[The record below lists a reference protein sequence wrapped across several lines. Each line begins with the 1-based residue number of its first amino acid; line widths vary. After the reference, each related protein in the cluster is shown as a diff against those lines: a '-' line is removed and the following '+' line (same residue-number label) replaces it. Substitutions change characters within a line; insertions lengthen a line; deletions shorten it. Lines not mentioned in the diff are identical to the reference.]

1 MINYIIIGIL
11 VILLGVLGYTTLNLL
26 RKNETA
32 EDLIIGY
39 LGYLERLSQ
48 VIELTDEKLK
58 KLDNKGS
65 FKSDDEIG
73 FFFNQVME
81 LQKILNEFNIKTL
94 EKDGPN
100 NSQTQS

>member
-1 MINYIIIGIL
+1 MISYIIIGIL
-11 VILLGVLGYTTLNLL
+11 VVLLGVLGYTTLNLL

-32 EDLIIGY
+32 EDLI

-48 VIELTDEKLK
+48 VIDLTDEKLK
-58 KLDNKGS
+58 KLDSKGS

-81 LQKILNEFNIKTL
+81 LQKILNEFNIKTID
-94 EKDGPN
+94 KDGSN
-100 NSQTQS
+100 NSQT

>member
-1 MINYIIIGIL
+1 MISYIIIGVL

-58 KLDNKGS
+58 KLDSRGS

-94 EKDGPN
+94 DQDGPN
-100 NSQTQS
+100 NSQT

>member
-1 MINYIIIGIL
+1 MISYIIIGVL

-32 EDLIIGY
+32 EDLILGY

-94 EKDGPN
+94 DQDGPN
-100 NSQTQS
+100 NSQT

>member
-1 MINYIIIGIL
+1 MISYIIIGIL
-11 VILLGVLGYTTLNLL
+11 VILLGVLGYATLNLL

-48 VIELTDEKLK
+48 VIELTDENLK

-73 FFFNQVME
+73 FIFN
-81 LQKILNEFNIKTL
+81 
-94 EKDGPN
+94 
-100 NSQTQS
+100 

>member
-1 MINYIIIGIL
+1 MISYIIIGLL
-11 VILLGVLGYTTLNLL
+11 VILLGVLGYATLNLL

-94 EKDGPN
+94 EEDGPD
-100 NSQTQS
+100 NSQT

>member
-58 KLDNKGS
+58 KLDNRGS

-94 EKDGPN
+94 DQDGPD
-100 NSQTQS
+100 NSKT

>member
-1 MINYIIIGIL
+1 MISYIIIGIL
-11 VILLGVLGYTTLNLL
+11 VVLLGVLGYTTLNLL

-32 EDLIIGY
+32 EDLILGY

-48 VIELTDEKLK
+48 VIDLTDEKLK
-58 KLDNKGS
+58 KLDSKGS

-81 LQKILNEFNIKTL
+81 LQKILNEFNIKTID
-94 EKDGPN
+94 KDGSD
-100 NSQTQS
+100 NSQT

>member
-1 MINYIIIGIL
+1 MISYIIIGIL
-11 VILLGVLGYTTLNLL
+11 VILLGVLGYATLNLL

-81 LQKILNEFNIKTL
+81 LHKILNEFNIKTL
-94 EKDGPN
+94 EEDGPD
-100 NSQTQS
+100 NSQT

>member
-1 MINYIIIGIL
+1 MILWIIISLLTIL
-11 VILLGVLGYTTLNLL
+11 VGALGYTTYNLL

-39 LGYLERLSQ
+39 LNYIEKFSQ
-48 VIELTDEKLK
+48 IIELTDERLK
-58 KLDNKGS
+58 KIDHKGT

-81 LQKILNEFNIKTL
+81 LQKILNEFNVKNL
-94 EKDGPN
+94 DEDGSY
-100 NSQTQS
+100 NSET

>member
-1 MINYIIIGIL
+1 MISYIIIGIL
-11 VILLGVLGYTTLNLL
+11 VILLGVLGYATLNLL

-48 VIELTDEKLK
+48 VIELTDEKIK

-94 EKDGPN
+94 EEDGPN
-100 NSQTQS
+100 NSQT

>member
-58 KLDNKGS
+58 KLDNRGS

-94 EKDGPN
+94 DQDGPD
-100 NSQTQS
+100 NSQT

>member
-73 FFFNQVME
+73 FLFNQVME

>member
-1 MINYIIIGIL
+1 MISYIIIGIL
-11 VILLGVLGYTTLNLL
+11 VVILGVLGYATLNLL

-73 FFFNQVME
+73 FFFNQVVE
-81 LQKILNEFNIKTL
+81 LQKILNEFNIKNL
-94 EKDGPN
+94 EENGPD
-100 NSQTQS
+100 NSKT

>member
-1 MINYIIIGIL
+1 MISYIIIGIL
-11 VILLGVLGYTTLNLL
+11 VVLLGVLGYTTLNLL

-32 EDLIIGY
+32 EDLILGY

-48 VIELTDEKLK
+48 VIDLTDEKLK
-58 KLDNKGS
+58 KLDSKGS

-81 LQKILNEFNIKTL
+81 LQKILNEFNIKTID
-94 EKDGPN
+94 KDGPN
-100 NSQTQS
+100 NSQT

>member
-11 VILLGVLGYTTLNLL
+11 VVLLGVLGYTTLNLL

-32 EDLIIGY
+32 EDLILGY

-48 VIELTDEKLK
+48 VIDLTDEKLK
-58 KLDNKGS
+58 KLDSKGS

-94 EKDGPN
+94 DQDGPD
-100 NSQTQS
+100 NSQT

>member
-1 MINYIIIGIL
+1 MILWIIISLLTIL
-11 VILLGVLGYTTLNLL
+11 VGALGYTTYNLL

-39 LGYLERLSQ
+39 LNYIEKFSQ
-48 VIELTDEKLK
+48 IIQLTDERLQKI
-58 KLDNKGS
+58 DQKGT

-81 LQKILNEFNIKTL
+81 LQKILNEFNVKNLDEDGSYNSKT
-94 EKDGPN
+94 
-100 NSQTQS
+100 

>member
-1 MINYIIIGIL
+1 MVWIIIT
-11 VILLGVLGYTTLNLL
+11 LLTLLCGVLGYATRNLL
-26 RKNETA
+26 RKNEIA
-32 EDLIIGY
+32 EDIILGY

-58 KLDNKGS
+58 KIDNKGS

-94 EKDGPN
+94 EQDGPD
-100 NSQTQS
+100 NSQT

>member
-1 MINYIIIGIL
+1 MISYIIIGIL

-94 EKDGPN
+94 EEDGPD
-100 NSQTQS
+100 NSQT

>member
-1 MINYIIIGIL
+1 MISYIIIGIL
-11 VILLGVLGYTTLNLL
+11 VILLGVLVYATLNLF

-94 EKDGPN
+94 EEDGPD
-100 NSQTQS
+100 NSQT

>member
-1 MINYIIIGIL
+1 MISYIIIGIL
-11 VILLGVLGYTTLNLL
+11 VILLGVLGYATLNLL
-26 RKNETA
+26 RNNETA

-94 EKDGPN
+94 EEDGPD
-100 NSQTQS
+100 NSQT

>member
-1 MINYIIIGIL
+1 MISYIIIGIL
-11 VILLGVLGYTTLNLL
+11 VILLGVLGYATLNLL

-58 KLDNKGS
+58 KIDNKGS

-94 EKDGPN
+94 DQDGPN
-100 NSQTQS
+100 NSQT

>member
-1 MINYIIIGIL
+1 MISYIIIGIL
-11 VILLGVLGYTTLNLL
+11 VILLGVLGYATLNLL

-39 LGYLERLSQ
+39 LGYLERLSL
-48 VIELTDEKLK
+48 VIELTVEKLK
-58 KLDNKGS
+58 KLDNNGS

-94 EKDGPN
+94 EEDGPD
-100 NSQTQS
+100 NSQT

>member
-1 MINYIIIGIL
+1 MISYIIIGIL
-11 VILLGVLGYTTLNLL
+11 VILLGVLGYATLNLL

-94 EKDGPN
+94 EEYGPDN
-100 NSQTQS
+100 IQT

>member
-1 MINYIIIGIL
+1 MISYIIIGIL
-11 VILLGVLGYTTLNLL
+11 VILLGVLGYATLNLL

-65 FKSDDEIG
+65 FKSDVEIG

-94 EKDGPN
+94 EEDGPD
-100 NSQTQS
+100 NSQT

>member
-1 MINYIIIGIL
+1 MISYIIIGIL
-11 VILLGVLGYTTLNLL
+11 VILLGVLGYATLNLL

-73 FFFNQVME
+73 LFFNQVME

-94 EKDGPN
+94 EEDGPD
-100 NSQTQS
+100 NSQT

>member
-1 MINYIIIGIL
+1 MISYIIIGIL
-11 VILLGVLGYTTLNLL
+11 VILLGVLGYATLNLL

-94 EKDGPN
+94 EEDGPD
-100 NSQTQS
+100 NSQT

>member
-1 MINYIIIGIL
+1 MISYIIIGIL
-11 VILLGVLGYTTLNLL
+11 VILLGVLGYATLNLL

-58 KLDNKGS
+58 KIDNKGS

-94 EKDGPN
+94 EQDGPD
-100 NSQTQS
+100 NSQT

>member
-1 MINYIIIGIL
+1 MISYIIIGIL
-11 VILLGVLGYTTLNLL
+11 VILLGVLGYATLNLL

-58 KLDNKGS
+58 KLDNR
-65 FKSDDEIG
+65 
-73 FFFNQVME
+73 FF
-81 LQKILNEFNIKTL
+81 LLS
-94 EKDGPN
+94 G
-100 NSQTQS
+100 

>member
-1 MINYIIIGIL
+1 MISYIIIGIL
-11 VILLGVLGYTTLNLL
+11 VVLLGVLGYTTLNLL

-32 EDLIIGY
+32 EDLILGY

-48 VIELTDEKLK
+48 VIDLTDEKLK
-58 KLDNKGS
+58 KLDSKGS

-94 EKDGPN
+94 DQDGPN
-100 NSQTQS
+100 NSQT

>member
-1 MINYIIIGIL
+1 MISYIIIGIL
-11 VILLGVLGYTTLNLL
+11 VIILGVLGYATLNLL

-94 EKDGPN
+94 EEDGPD
-100 NSQTQS
+100 NSQT